1 MLGLGVGVG
10 SNTNP
15 NPNRNPKPNPGPK
28 QALVPEMVQHHL
40 EYVSGL
46 EAAWHKAVVEA
57 GAARAAG
64 TAAFDAAATGRAV
77 VGLVQRIAG
86 RGRSSKAEQGKDGV

>member
-1 MLGLGVGVG
+1 
-10 SNTNP
+10 
-15 NPNRNPKPNPGPK
+15 
-28 QALVPEMVQHHL
+28 MVQHHL

-86 RGRSSKAEQGKDGV
+86 RGRSSKAEREPHAEPEGKDGVCIRG

>member
-1 MLGLGVGVG
+1 
-10 SNTNP
+10 
-15 NPNRNPKPNPGPK
+15 
-28 QALVPEMVQHHL
+28 MVQHHL

-46 EAAWHKAVVEA
+46 EAAWHRAVVEA

-86 RGRSSKAEQGKDGV
+86 RGRSSKAEQGKDGVRRTGTE

>member
-1 MLGLGVGVG
+1 
-10 SNTNP
+10 
-15 NPNRNPKPNPGPK
+15 
-28 QALVPEMVQHHL
+28 MVQHHL

-46 EAAWHKAVVEA
+46 EAAWHRAVVEA

-77 VGLVQRIAG
+77 FGLVQRIAG
-86 RGRSSKAEQGKDGV
+86 RGRSSKAEPHAEPEGKDGV